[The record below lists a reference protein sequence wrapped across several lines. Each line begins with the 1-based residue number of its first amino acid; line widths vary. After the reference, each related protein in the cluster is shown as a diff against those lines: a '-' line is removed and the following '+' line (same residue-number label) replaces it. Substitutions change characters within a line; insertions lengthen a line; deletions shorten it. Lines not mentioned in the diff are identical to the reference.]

1 MSRCAAGS
9 GSCRPNIIGDPAEG
23 VTGSINS
30 RLERYFN
37 TSAFAQT
44 PDFTYGNAAPRISS
58 VRIPGMNSVNLTLG
72 KDFRI
77 TEGAKV
83 EFRASSF
90 NLLNHTVFSGPNTT
104 FGDASFGRI
113 SNQANLPRQMEF
125 SLKVVF

>member
-1 MSRCAAGS
+1 
-9 GSCRPNIIGDPAEG
+9 
-23 VTGSINS
+23 
-30 RLERYFN
+30 
-37 TSAFAQT
+37 
-44 PDFTYGNAAPRISS
+44 
-58 VRIPGMNSVNLTLG
+58 
-72 KDFRI
+72 
-77 TEGAKV
+77 V